1 MVEGC
6 ICSAEVHIMGY
17 PSDLTDAQW
26 VLVEPIVTYKSE
38 EELYKGGRP
47 RTVNLRS
54 VVNALL
60 YMDRTGVQWRYIPT
74 DFPPSGTIRYYFDK
88 WTWDGTWERLN
99 TVLREQVREED
110 GRDPEPTAGIIDSQT
125 VKTTET
131 GGERGFDGG
140 KKGARSQ
147 APCARRYNGESLAGG
162 GASCGHPRP
171 RRSILR
177 L

>member
-1 MVEGC
+1 MAVEKF
-6 ICSAEVHIMGY
+6 MGY

-26 VLVEPIVTYKSE
+26 VVVEPIVNYKSE

-47 RTVNLRS
+47 RTVDLRS

-60 YMDRTGVQWRYIPT
+60 YMDRTGVQWRYIPS

-99 TVLREQVREED
+99 TALREQVRAAD
-110 GRDPEPTAGIIDSQT
+110 GRNAAPTAAIIDSQT
-125 VKTTET
+125 VKTTEA

-140 KKGARSQ
+140 KKGAGTQ
-147 APCARRYNGESLAGG
+147 APYVGRYDRKSLARS
-162 GASCGHPRP
+162 GASC
-171 RRSILR
+171 
-177 L
+177 